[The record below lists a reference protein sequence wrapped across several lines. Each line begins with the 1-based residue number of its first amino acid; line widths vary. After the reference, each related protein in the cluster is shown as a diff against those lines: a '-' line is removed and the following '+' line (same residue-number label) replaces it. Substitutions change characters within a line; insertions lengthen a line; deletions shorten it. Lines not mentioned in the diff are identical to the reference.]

1 MSATIPPVYEAVLP
15 LPTCASNIGCRAP
28 VLQKGKPAEVHIT
41 EEFDIKFI
49 NDGPEGAWIEY
60 VYTVPAEAFA
70 NEKSSILNAD
80 DSVDLLDKFEKECG
94 KESFHVPDDV
104 EDGFCKASVVSVSAM
119 FNGGAL
125 ACECD
130 ADGSLDHYNCNSF
143 GGQCQCKPHVIGQSC
158 SRFV

>member
-1 MSATIPPVYEAVLP
+1 M
-15 LPTCASNIGCRAP
+15 
-28 VLQKGKPAEVHIT
+28 LQKGKPAEVHIT

-70 NEKSSILNAD
+70 NEKDSILNAD

-125 ACECD
+125 ACECE
-130 ADGSLDHYNCNSF
+130 ADGS
-143 GGQCQCKPHVIGQSC
+143 
-158 SRFV
+158 